1 MQNIPQKKTVYKES
15 ILVYDMHT
23 QVLRVLTSAIYF
35 AMHPKVRWID
45 EWILEAWTKGQ
56 IYSL

>member
-1 MQNIPQKKTVYKES
+1 
-15 ILVYDMHT
+15 MHA

-35 AMHPKVRWID
+35 DMHPKVRWID
-45 EWILEAWTKGQ
+45 ERILEAWTEGQ

>member
-1 MQNIPQKKTVYKES
+1 
-15 ILVYDMHT
+15 MHV

-35 AMHPKVRWID
+35 DMHPKVRWTD
-45 EWILEAWTKGQ
+45 ERILEAWTEGQ